1 MDAFLQCC
9 GAVLRAVILILTL
22 GGKGKDIA
30 SVLALF
36 VCTLTLLAAL
46 RYLEPVVDFLDTLA
60 QIGNL
65 DRSLISVMLKAVGI
79 GIVSEIASLICGDS
93 GNGSLGKAL
102 QILGTAVILW
112 LSIPLF
118 TMVLEL
124 IQTMLGEL

>member
-9 GAVLRAVILILTL
+9 GAVLVAVVLILSL
-22 GGKGKDIA
+22 GGKGKDMA
-30 SVLALF
+30 AVLALF
-36 VCTLTLLAAL
+36 VCCLTLLAAV
-46 RYLEPVVDFLDTLA
+46 RYLEPVVEFLNILVQT
-60 QIGNL
+60 GNL
-65 DRSLISVMLKAVGI
+65 DKSLVSVLLKAVGI
-79 GIVSEIASLICGDS
+79 GIVSEIAALICADS

-124 IQTMLGEL
+124 IQTLLGEL

>member
-9 GAVLRAVILILTL
+9 GAVLIAVILILTL

-36 VCTLTLLAAL
+36 VCSLTLLAAL

>member
-9 GAVLRAVILILTL
+9 GAVLIAVILILAL

-46 RYLEPVVDFLDTLA
+46 RYLEPVVGFLDTLA

>member
-9 GAVLRAVILILTL
+9 GAVLVAVILILTL

-36 VCTLTLLAAL
+36 VCSLTLLAAL

>member
-9 GAVLRAVILILTL
+9 GAVLIAVILILTL